1 MLQNLF
7 FQPILTAFLNVNKSS
22 VKSLS
27 FLLLCLHTIFYL
39 RQHKMTKYEAKIS
52 TGYFQLRSSH
62 YFFNLTKMR
71 QLIARQSVKQFD
83 TQNVKNWQQ
92 WIIFWFN
99 WHNTLISLRI
109 IYKINIFNNKPIIS
123 LQFLYAC
130 HFKYIAWQMKSP
142 TISIKLSTYI
152 NSL

>member
-1 MLQNLF
+1 
-7 FQPILTAFLNVNKSS
+7 
-22 VKSLS
+22 
-27 FLLLCLHTIFYL
+27 
-39 RQHKMTKYEAKIS
+39 
-52 TGYFQLRSSH
+52 
-62 YFFNLTKMR
+62 MR

-142 TISIKLSTYI
+142 TISIKSFILIRCNRKTLTALKFSTQKSPIRSSSESNIYCKSHILHGDYSFII
-152 NSL
+152 NAVFMNILAT